1 MPLQFDRTI
10 TLGQILTIVSIIG
23 SVVLGLFAMRVGDMS
38 LNALQNTEMKL
49 QGAKLDR
56 LNSDFTEYRGM
67 QDRFS
72 TEVRKSLSDLS
83 KDLNDVRMLL
93 PRAEERK
100 R

>member
-23 SVVLGLFAMRVGDMS
+23 SVVVGLFAMRVGDMS

>member
-1 MPLQFDRTI
+1 MALQFDRTI
-10 TLGQILTIVSIIG
+10 NLGQVLTICGVVG
-23 SVVLGLFAMRVGDMS
+23 SVVVGLFAMRVGDMS

-72 TEVRKSLSDLS
+72 TEIRKSLNDLS